1 MISSLY
7 NLAIDKVITSITKG
21 HYQNRKESCSLD
33 PKSSNQIFATLLNN
47 RFLLSCELNDI
58 KGLVFNLTDVDLKMN
73 LIHHESMKMTKSHC
87 LDSLALGSFAFVH
100 RDYFCGIKRINIV
113 GILNDILNK
122 GSQTKLKHLEIRSA
136 GLVSYGWSTKISD
149 MLPSLKSLKVTY
161 IVFLKGIS
169 KLKNLQQLS
178 IRDLEFRDYCHL
190 QYSTLLTK
198 ITVLNSATL
207 ASSLETLNYYTD
219 LKRSEP
225 AKKCL
230 SDMLFLLRQRNE
242 YDWADCLKIIFRV
255 IETFVTDTCSLG
267 SATTPHTIGIL
278 CVAEIATNNAE
289 LLRPIDATKSLR
301 ILLNL
306 TYTLNRTDTDIT
318 RGLKESI
325 CTIMSNPETCL
336 HVIENGGAKEL
347 FKFLLGF
354 DNETIQL
361 GILRILRSLVSIPN
375 ANFDK
380 FINVDVQYLKQIF
393 NKWNTDR
400 LYILYSILAILL
412 NYSDQVDQSF
422 WKSVNELLENNYH
435 RLKTSE
441 NVDIDLRFLQRVM
454 ATTQFDGTTL
464 WVIYTTKKMMEQN
477 KYYRKR
483 VKESNIFNL
492 MKNVRV
498 KKDLAKVELELI
510 LKNIHTYSLLE

>member
-178 IRDLEFRDYCHL
+178 IRDLEFRDCENLMDLFKLFNLRTLEMSKSKPLETSKNIRRFVECGMALPALRVMDCSGTDIEEELFAKLSRSHPKLEKFALLNCHL

-325 CTIMSNPETCL
+325 
-336 HVIENGGAKEL
+336 
-347 FKFLLGF
+347 
-354 DNETIQL
+354 
-361 GILRILRSLVSIPN
+361 
-375 ANFDK
+375 
-380 FINVDVQYLKQIF
+380 
-393 NKWNTDR
+393 W
-400 LYILYSILAILL
+400 LAIFIF
-412 NYSDQVDQSF
+412 VF
-422 WKSVNELLENNYH
+422 WKKH
-435 RLKTSE
+435 IPIR
-441 NVDIDLRFLQRVM
+441 
-454 ATTQFDGTTL
+454 
-464 WVIYTTKKMMEQN
+464 
-477 KYYRKR
+477 
-483 VKESNIFNL
+483 
-492 MKNVRV
+492 
-498 KKDLAKVELELI
+498 
-510 LKNIHTYSLLE
+510 YSLF